1 MDQATKDA
9 VLSAVRSL
17 LIVLGSGLVAKG
29 YLSDGVMQQVIG
41 AVMVLLPA
49 AWGIWDKYEAA
60 TAAKA
65 RDVVA
70 VNAGIALADST
81 IGATPKV
88 TAFDA
93 PAIIAIH
100 GDTK

>member
-29 YLSDGVMQQVIG
+29 YLSDGVVQQVIG
-41 AVMVLLPA
+41 AIMVLLPA
-49 AWGIWDKYEAA
+49 AWGIWDKYQVA

-81 IGATPKV
+81 MGATPRV
-88 TAFDA
+88 TALDA
-93 PAIIAIH
+93 AAVITLH
-100 GDTK
+100 GGTT